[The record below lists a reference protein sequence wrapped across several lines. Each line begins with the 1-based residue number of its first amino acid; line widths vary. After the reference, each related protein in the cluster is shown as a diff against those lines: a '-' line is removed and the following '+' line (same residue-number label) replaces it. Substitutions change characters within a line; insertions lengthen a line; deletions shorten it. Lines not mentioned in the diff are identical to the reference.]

1 MIISLNVENFVL
13 IDRLN
18 LDFKS
23 GFNVFTGETGAGK
36 SLLVDAISL
45 LCGTKASISMIK
57 QNHESAKVEG
67 VFDIKEGSMT
77 YEYCLE
83 VGIETNDVVVLSRE
97 ITRDGKNTCRIN
109 GKMVPLSLLKE
120 LTSYEIDIHSQHDT
134 TYLLNEK
141 QHLNLVDQGV
151 SDVVREK
158 VKHLHSI
165 YKHAKQQLEDFE
177 ATILSEQDLDFAR
190 FQLTEIESFNPSAE
204 DFESCELEIKR
215 MSAYE
220 KLVSKTSLVCE
231 LLDKDDGILALLY
244 QSLKTLQSCHEDDV
258 VFKASESLNE
268 VYALSDDIKSTLFER
283 LNDLSFDQ
291 ETFDD
296 LNSRVLGYEKLKRK
310 YGGNLE
316 SLLKTKEKL
325 KNQINLIDDHE
336 FHQKQLIKEVED
348 TFRSYELVA
357 LELSQLR
364 RNMADTL
371 EVGINQQ
378 LSDLSLPHA
387 KFKIMFS
394 QDKPTANGI
403 DKIVFHIK
411 TNPGSPM
418 GPLSKIASGG
428 ELSRLMLGLKTVFTP
443 LANIQVM
450 IFDEIDVGI
459 SGPIAKQIGLKM
471 RQLAQSI
478 QVFSITHLAMVAAY
492 GERHFKVNKS
502 VYNDMTQVEVN
513 ELTHEQR
520 VEELALISS
529 GSISE
534 STLKASQELLTSV
547 YE

>member
-1 MIISLNVENFVL
+1 MIISLHVENFVL

-45 LCGTKASISMIK
+45 LCGEKASTSMIK
-57 QNHESAKVEG
+57 QNHDSAKVEG
-67 VFDIKEGSMT
+67 VFSIKDGSLT
-77 YEYCLE
+77 HHYCLE

-97 ITRDGKNTCRIN
+97 IARDGKNTCRIN

-120 LTSYEIDIHSQHDT
+120 FSSYEIDIHSQHDT

-141 QHLNLVDQGV
+141 QHLTLVDQGV
-151 SDVVREK
+151 NDVYREK
-158 VKHLHSI
+158 VKHMYSI
-165 YKHAKQQLEDFE
+165 YKHAKNKLEEFE
-177 ATILSEQDLDFAR
+177 STILSEQDLDFAR
-190 FQLTEIESFNPSAE
+190 FQLTEIDAFNPSQE
-204 DFESCELEIKR
+204 DFDACEQDIKR

-244 QSLKTLQSCHEDDV
+244 QSMKTLQSCHEDEI
-258 VFKASESLNE
+258 VFKASETLNE
-268 VYALSDDIKSTLFER
+268 VYALSDDIKTTLYER
-283 LNDLSFDQ
+283 LNDFSFDQ
-291 ETFDD
+291 DTFDD
-296 LNSRVLGYEKLKRK
+296 LNARVLGYEKLKRK
-310 YGGNLE
+310 YGGSLE

-325 KNQINLIDDHE
+325 KSQIELIDDHE
-336 FHQKQLIKEVED
+336 FFQKQLIKEVETAFNNYD
-348 TFRSYELVA
+348 QA
-357 LELSQLR
+357 AQELSLER
-364 RNMADTL
+364 RKMADTL
-371 EVGINQQ
+371 ETAINGQ
-378 LSDLSLPHA
+378 LNDLSLPHA
-387 KFKIMFS
+387 KFMIMLT
-394 QDKPTANGI
+394 QDKPTATGI
-403 DKIVFHIK
+403 DKAVFHIK

-443 LANIQVM
+443 LADIQVL

-471 RQLAQSI
+471 RQLAASI

-492 GERHFKVNKS
+492 GERHFKVIKS
-502 VYNDMTQVEVN
+502 VHNDTTDVEVK
-513 ELTHEQR
+513 ELNNSQR

-529 GSISE
+529 GSLSE
-534 STLKASQELLTSV
+534 STLRAAQELLTSV
-547 YE
+547 HE